1 MSTQMSPTDFHDRL
15 DDVLQEPGDPALG
28 VAVDAD
34 IALGRRL
41 LRRRRGVTV
50 LGAAAAV
57 AVLVSGLGLMTS
69 HGDDPAPTAN
79 DAAAGTA
86 AGPFDEA
93 SALRACRTG
102 PPGQK
107 EAYAAIFGAGHP
119 VVKSV
124 SQTEWSTL
132 LTLESA
138 DGAYWAW
145 CDLHPTAGY
154 QQNQAGSDPSLDT
167 ALVAY
172 DPTERTTEWP
182 VLSLTSLFKSGPDVY
197 RGCRDNNEVCPEFEV
212 SLVDR
217 VPTSVAAVQF
227 RTGDGE
233 VTTVETVDGYYAFT
247 YIGDLPRVLPA
258 KDFDRAF
265 PRFTPLQR
273 ITFLDARGNPIAGQN
288 FVLNSLANGTTME
301 PVPGLPPLS
310 EFPSLRGDPF

>member
-15 DDVLQEPGDPALG
+15 DDVLREPGDPALG
-28 VAVDAD
+28 GAVDAD

-57 AVLVSGLGLMTS
+57 AVLVSGVGLVTS
-69 HGDDPAPTAN
+69 GGDDPAPTVN
-79 DAAAGTA
+79 DAAAGTD
-86 AGPFDEA
+86 AGAFDEA
-93 SALRACRTG
+93 SVLRACRTG
-102 PPGQK
+102 APGQR
-107 EAYAAIFGAGHP
+107 EATAAIFGSGTP

-124 SQTEWSTL
+124 SQTERSTL

-138 DGAYWAW
+138 DGAHWAW

-167 ALVAY
+167 MLVAY

-182 VLSLTSLFKSGPDVY
+182 VLSLTSLFKSGPDVF
-197 RGCRDNNEVCPEFEV
+197 RGCRGNEVCPEFAI
-212 SLVDR
+212 SAADR
-217 VPTSVAAVQF
+217 VPPSVAAVQF

-233 VTTVETVDGYYAFT
+233 VTTVETVDGYYALD

-258 KDFDRAF
+258 EDFDRAF

-273 ITFLDARGNPIAGQN
+273 ITYLDAAGNPIAGLN
-288 FVLNSLANGTTME
+288 VVLNAAGNDINLE
-301 PVPGLPPLS
+301 PVPGLRPLS
-310 EFPSLRGDPF
+310 EFPSLHGDGF